1 MQASRL
7 SSVPRS
13 HTKME
18 REPTDTHANMYE
30 MVTNPV
36 FYPKNTTHNLPDEER
51 RMWLSCLKDTKLI
64 KAEPP
69 WRSLSRALEFS
80 QC

>member
-1 MQASRL
+1 MQASRP

-18 REPTDTHANMYE
+18 RELTDTHANRYE

-36 FYPKNTTHNLPDEER
+36 FHPKNTTHNLPDEER
-51 RMWLSCLKDTKLI
+51 
-64 KAEPP
+64 
-69 WRSLSRALEFS
+69 
-80 QC
+80 